1 MPPQRLWWLLAVVAL
16 AAGYV
21 GAQFWRRRAAVRF
34 TQVDLLDKVAPS
46 RPGWRRHVVAGVQL
60 LGLAAG
66 VVAIARPITTTT
78 ERTEAE
84 GRILLMFDVSLSMQA
99 TDVQPSRLDAAKEA
113 ARKFVDQVAPDVEV
127 GLISFSGNVNIE
139 VDPTLDRGRLD
150 DGIGD
155 LELAE
160 STAIGDALSVGT
172 RLLVQEAG
180 DAASNGK
187 APGAI
192 VLLSDGETT
201 VGQPTEDGAEQAADA
216 KIPVFTIAFG
226 TESGSITDPQSGET
240 VPVPVKPEP
249 LAGDGRH
256 DRRHGLHGRH
266 RRRAQRRLREDP
278 VGDRRHPRRR
288 GAADQRA
295 DVAVG
300 GHRPPADRHLDGRRH
315 VVAPRHDLVRGRSRR
330 RPDLRT
336 VQ

>member
-1 MPPQRLWWLLAVVAL
+1 MIAVDFLAPARLWWLLAVVAL

-21 GAQFWRRRAAVRF
+21 GAQFWRRRATVRF

-78 ERTEAE
+78 ERTQAE
-84 GRILLMFDVSLSMQA
+84 GRIVLMFDVSLSMEA

-127 GLISFSGNVNIE
+127 GLISFSGNVNVE

-150 DGIGD
+150 EGIGN

-172 RLLVQEAG
+172 RLLVREAG

-201 VGQPTEDGAEQAADA
+201 VGQPTEDGAQQAADA

-226 TESGSITDPQSGET
+226 TDSGSITDPQSGET

-249 LAGDGRH
+249 LEQTAETTGGTAYTAATDTELNDAYEKIQSAIGATLGDEVQQTNELTWQWAAIALVMIALSMAG
-256 DRRHGLHGRH
+256 
-266 RRRAQRRLREDP
+266 AMWWLRGM
-278 VGDRRHPRRR
+278 V
-288 GAADQRA
+288 
-295 DVAVG
+295 
-300 GHRPPADRHLDGRRH
+300 
-315 VVAPRHDLVRGRSRR
+315 
-330 RPDLRT
+330 
-336 VQ
+336 